1 MEEDS
6 DLSFLTALILVMT
19 LLPEIA
25 TAPGREHGYVSAAVE
40 APPEMVC
47 SYPSSLGW
55 DSVVI
60 PILQMRKQM

>member
-1 MEEDS
+1 MLRHPQEPGSLPAQMEEDS

-47 SYPSSLGW
+47 SYPSSLG
-55 DSVVI
+55 
-60 PILQMRKQM
+60 